1 MVGKEPLHKPII
13 AFDLPVVV
21 NVAEVAIFTIMLLH
35 NLQPQTLPLQQ
46 PRETPLIVDTPE
58 AQALPRPTA
67 ATVTTL
73 APIKEKTPGVQEVTV
88 ANTLMPHGVNF

>member
-1 MVGKEPLHKPII
+1 VVGEELLRKPII
-13 AFDLPVVV
+13 VFALLVVV
-21 NVAEVAIFTIMLLH
+21 IVEEVAIFTIMLLH

-73 APIKEKTPGVQEVTV
+73 APIKEKTPGVQKVVV